1 MLFCAS
7 VKAQVEV
14 DTSYRSYSIKLTSG
28 DDYRVLTFSQDDSSG
43 YVHMNY
49 FANTS
54 HAQPLSS
61 EIPYLCTL
69 WDSARQAIDIRLTSV
84 NVGYPL
90 QYADVLKNHVTAFK
104 RSPEWQAH
112 VKNKGKTLDYPLIKS
127 TMLAGHVYCP
137 LEDLLKEFCYEI
149 TGFSTEKHGFLTK
162 EELIELGEAADEV
175 IPVPFM
181 VWIKVEKRD

>member
-1 MLFCAS
+1 MM
-7 VKAQVEV
+7 AQVEV
-14 DTSYRSYSIKLTSG
+14 DTSYRSYSIKLTTG

-54 HAQPLSS
+54 QPQSLTS
-61 EIPYLCTL
+61 EVQYIRTL
-69 WDSARQAIDIRLTSV
+69 LDSAHQAIDIRLTSV

-90 QYADVLKNHVTAFK
+90 LYADVLKNHVTAFK
-104 RSPEWQAH
+104 LSPDWQAH
-112 VKNKGKTLDYPLIKS
+112 VKNKGKTLDYALIKS
-127 TMLAGHVYCP
+127 TMLAGHVYQP
-137 LEDLLKEFCYEI
+137 LEDLLKEYGFEI
-149 TGFSTEKHGFLTK
+149 TGFSTEKHGFVMK
-162 EELIELGEAADEV
+162 DQLIELGEAPDEV